1 METMISNKEAYLT
14 LFKLLPLEEQK
25 AVFDMI
31 SELLEDIEDAIMV
44 KERQNEPTEDYMV
57 FRQRLISEGK
67 LHV

>member
-1 METMISNKEAYLT
+1 MISNKEAYLT
-14 LFKLLPLEEQK
+14 LFKLLPLVEQK
-25 AVFDMI
+25 AVYEMI

-57 FRQRLISEGK
+57 FRQRLIDEGK